1 MDTSFSALDP
11 SRTET
16 AAEIT
21 RGIVQ
26 LLKDVVGR
34 GPVAAHTY
42 LADDL
47 AVTLLDQCMTQ
58 SERTLVTAGSVD
70 QVKQLRLH
78 IQDAFAKPACE
89 LVERATG
96 REVLSFMS
104 DHDVINDIA
113 AEIFVLKP
121 AAPPPAA

>member
-1 MDTSFSALDP
+1 VDTSYSSLDP

-34 GPVAAHTY
+34 GPVGAHTY
-42 LADDL
+42 LAPNL
-47 AVTLLDQCMTQ
+47 AVTVLDKCMTQ
-58 SERTLVTAGSVD
+58 SERTLVAAGNTD

-78 IQDAFAKPACE
+78 IQDAFAKPARE

-96 REVLSFMS
+96 REVISFMS
-104 DHDVINDIA
+104 DHDVVADVA
-113 AEIFVLKP
+113 VEVFVLSP
-121 AAPPPAA
+121 A